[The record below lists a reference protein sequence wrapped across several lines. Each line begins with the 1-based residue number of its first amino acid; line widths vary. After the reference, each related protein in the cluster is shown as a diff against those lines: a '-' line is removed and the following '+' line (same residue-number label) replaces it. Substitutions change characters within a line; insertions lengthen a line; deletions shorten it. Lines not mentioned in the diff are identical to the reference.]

1 MRLYVRLL
9 LMSVWFLSLLTLS
22 VWAAE
27 EGTVRATSS
36 WVADGRYFEV
46 KEDQALFVGV
56 FTGVMY
62 VETKTGAMDAAE
74 LLCPAMVEINLKDGT
89 QSGEGRCIITT
100 RPGDKVYATWRCA
113 GEHGAGCA
121 GTFTFTGGT
130 GRFTGITGNS
140 PFEVR
145 SQLVALAARPGEGS
159 VQGSAAGVAVWPALT
174 YKIP

>member
-9 LMSVWFLSLLTLS
+9 LMSAWFLSAMTLS
-22 VWAAE
+22 AWAAE

-36 WVADGRYFEV
+36 WVAEGRYYEI
-46 KEDQALFVGV
+46 KEDQALFVGA
-56 FTGVMY
+56 FAGVMF
-62 VETKTGAMDAAE
+62 VETKTGAMDSAQ
-74 LLCPAMVEINLKDGT
+74 LLCPAMVEINLKDGQ

-100 RPGDKVYATWRCA
+100 RPGDKVYAMWRCA
-113 GEHGAGCA
+113 GEHGTGCA

-140 PFEVR
+140 AFEVR
-145 SQLVALAARPGEGS
+145 SQHLALAAKPGEES
-159 VQGSAAGVAVWPALT
+159 VQGSATGVAIWPALQ